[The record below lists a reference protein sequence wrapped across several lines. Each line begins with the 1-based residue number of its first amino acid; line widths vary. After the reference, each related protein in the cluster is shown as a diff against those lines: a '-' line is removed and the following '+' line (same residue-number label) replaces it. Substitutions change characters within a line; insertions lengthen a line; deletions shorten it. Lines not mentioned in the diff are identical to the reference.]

1 MEIYLIN
8 IVFSTADCEHQG
20 RVHGLAV
27 QPGSWP
33 EDGLQDPQHPV
44 YAHPRQWWRHRR
56 HGSHE
61 QVRSEG
67 LKVEVTFKM
76 STTMVLLA
84 NDDNDV
90 DVDGV
95 DVDDDNNDDDS
106 SVVGLL
112 KISYLIS
119 QLTRIVLRALY

>member
-1 MEIYLIN
+1 
-8 IVFSTADCEHQG
+8 
-20 RVHGLAV
+20 
-27 QPGSWP
+27 
-33 EDGLQDPQHPV
+33 
-44 YAHPRQWWRHRR
+44 
-56 HGSHE
+56 
-61 QVRSEG
+61 
-67 LKVEVTFKM
+67 
-76 STTMVLLA
+76 MVLLA